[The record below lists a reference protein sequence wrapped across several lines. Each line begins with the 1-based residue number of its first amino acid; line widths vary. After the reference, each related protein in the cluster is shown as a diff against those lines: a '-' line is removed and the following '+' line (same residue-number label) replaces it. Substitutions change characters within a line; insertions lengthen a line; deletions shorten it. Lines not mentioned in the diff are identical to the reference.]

1 VVARSTFV
9 VARGGRVGILNKG
22 TGQARPRRSRC
33 SLGVCYGRAID
44 PWRTCL
50 THRDIARAVLAVV
63 LASSIH
69 AQTTVKT
76 NDDPDLAIS
85 TDPGERVLTYD
96 FPAFHVG
103 IAEYPDG
110 PPGVTVLHF
119 PNGANMALDVRGGS
133 PGVVGDYGY
142 VHAISLAGGS
152 LLGLEAASGV
162 AAELLARGGYKGD
175 WNSIPL
181 VSGGIVYD
189 FGARNN
195 SIYPDK
201 RLGRA
206 ALKNAVPNRFPLGA
220 RGAGMSVTV
229 GKGFEYDR
237 GEPAGRGA
245 ADRESGGVKFF
256 ACVVLNAIGA
266 VFDGDGNV
274 VRGHVDPRSG
284 ERTTYI
290 EDIEHRVEDGQA
302 ARDPQPGNT
311 TITVVVTNQTVR
323 GHDLIQLGRQ
333 VHSSMAR
340 AIQPFH
346 TRDDGDA
353 LWMVSTG
360 EVELPQWSLTGLGVV
375 ASEVVWDAV
384 LVAHP

>member
-1 VVARSTFV
+1 MVGHGNASDGISRSRSP
-9 VARGGRVGILNKG
+9 VARGA
-22 TGQARPRRSRC
+22 ARPP
-33 SLGVCYGRAID
+33 GAAYAF
-44 PWRTCL
+44 
-50 THRDIARAVLAVV
+50 AVLAVV
-63 LASSIH
+63 LASGSQ
-69 AQTTVKT
+69 ARTTVKT
-76 NDDPDLAIS
+76 NDPDLPIGN
-85 TDPGERVLTYD
+85 DPGDRVLTYD

-110 PPGVTVLHF
+110 PTGATVLHF
-119 PNGANMALDVRGGS
+119 PNGANMSLDVRGGS

-152 LLGLEAASGV
+152 LLGLEAVGGV
-162 AAELLARGGYKGD
+162 AAGLLARGGNKVD

-189 FGARNN
+189 FGARDN

-206 ALKNAVPNRFPLGA
+206 ALENARPNRFPLGA

-229 GKGFEYDR
+229 GNGFEYDR
-237 GEPAGRGA
+237 GEAAGQGA
-245 ADRESGGVKFF
+245 AYREIGGVKFF

-266 VFDGDGNV
+266 VFDREGKI
-274 VRGHVDPRSG
+274 VRGHLDPASG
-284 ERTTYI
+284 ERTTYM
-290 EDIEHRVEDGQA
+290 EDIERRVEA
-302 ARDPQPGNT
+302 AREIRDPQPGNT

-323 GHDLIQLGRQ
+323 GHDLTQLGRQ

-353 LWMVSTG
+353 LWMISTG
-360 EVELPQWSLTGLGVV
+360 EVERPEWSLTAIGVV

-384 LVAHP
+384 LAAHP

>member
-1 VVARSTFV
+1 M
-9 VARGGRVGILNKG
+9 
-22 TGQARPRRSRC
+22 
-33 SLGVCYGRAID
+33 
-44 PWRTCL
+44 
-50 THRDIARAVLAVV
+50 THRDIARAVLAVA
-63 LASSIH
+63 LASSIQ
-69 AQTTVKT
+69 AQTNVKT
-76 NDDPDLAIS
+76 NDDPDLSID
-85 TDPGERVLTYD
+85 TDPGDRVLTYD

-110 PPGVTVLHF
+110 PTGVTVLHF
-119 PNGANMALDVRGGS
+119 PNGANMSLDVRGGS

-152 LLGLEAASGV
+152 LLGLEAVSGV
-162 AAELLARGGYKGD
+162 AAELLARGGYKAD

-189 FGARNN
+189 FGTRTN

-206 ALKNAVPNRFPLGA
+206 ALKNARPNRFPLGA
-220 RGAGMSVTV
+220 RGAGVSVTV
-229 GKGFEYDR
+229 GKGFEFNR
-237 GEPAGRGA
+237 GEPAGQGA
-245 ADRESGGVKFF
+245 AYREIGGVKFF

-266 VFDGDGNV
+266 VFDRDGRP
-274 VRGHVDPRSG
+274 VRGHVDPVSG
-284 ERTTYI
+284 ERTTYM
-290 EDIEHRVEDGQA
+290 EDIERRVEAAGQIQ
-302 ARDPQPGNT
+302 DSQPGNT
-311 TITVVVTNQTVR
+311 TITVVVTSQTVR

-333 VHSSMAR
+333 VHGSMAR

-346 TRDDGDA
+346 ARDDGDA

-360 EVELPQWSLTGLGVV
+360 EVERPEWSLTGIGVV

>member
-1 VVARSTFV
+1 M
-9 VARGGRVGILNKG
+9 
-22 TGQARPRRSRC
+22 
-33 SLGVCYGRAID
+33 
-44 PWRTCL
+44 RT
-50 THRDIARAVLAVV
+50 VLAVA
-63 LASSIH
+63 LASSIQ
-69 AQTTVKT
+69 AQTNVKT
-76 NDDPDLAIS
+76 NDDPDLPID
-85 TDPGERVLTYD
+85 TDPGDRILNYD
-96 FPAFHVG
+96 FPAFRVG

-110 PPGVTVLHF
+110 PTGVTVLHF
-119 PNGANMALDVRGGS
+119 PNGANMSLDVRGGS

-162 AAELLARGGYKGD
+162 AAELLARGGYKAD

-189 FGARNN
+189 FGTRTN

-206 ALKNAVPNRFPLGA
+206 ALRNAMPNRFPLGA
-220 RGAGMSVTV
+220 RGAGISVTV
-229 GKGFEYDR
+229 GKGFEFDR
-237 GEPAGRGA
+237 SEAAGQGA
-245 ADRESGGVKFF
+245 AYREIGGVKFF

-266 VFDGDGNV
+266 VFDREGNV
-274 VRGHVDPRSG
+274 VRGHVDPASG
-284 ERTTYI
+284 QRTTYMA
-290 EDIEHRVEDGQA
+290 DIERRVATAQA
-302 ARDPQPGNT
+302 APDPQSGNT

-323 GHDLIQLGRQ
+323 GHDLTQLGRQ
-333 VHSSMAR
+333 VHSAMAR

-360 EVELPQWSLTGLGVV
+360 EVEVAPWSLTALGVV

-384 LVAHP
+384 LAAHP

>member
-1 VVARSTFV
+1 M
-9 VARGGRVGILNKG
+9 
-22 TGQARPRRSRC
+22 
-33 SLGVCYGRAID
+33 
-44 PWRTCL
+44 
-50 THRDIARAVLAVV
+50 THRDIARAVLSVV
-63 LASSIH
+63 LASSIQ

-76 NDDPDLAIS
+76 NDDPDLPIS
-85 TDPGERVLTYD
+85 TEPGDRVLAYD
-96 FPAFHVG
+96 FPAFQVG

-110 PPGVTVLHF
+110 PTGVTVLHF
-119 PNGANMALDVRGGS
+119 PNGANMSLDVRGGS

-142 VHAISLAGGS
+142 VHAITLAGGS

-162 AAELLARGGYKGD
+162 AAGLLARGGDKAD

-189 FGARNN
+189 FGARKNK
-195 SIYPDK
+195 IYPDK

-206 ALKNAVPNRFPLGA
+206 ALENALPNRFPLGA

-229 GKGFEYDR
+229 GNGFEFDR
-237 GEPAGRGA
+237 GEAAGQGA
-245 ADRESGGVKFF
+245 AYREIGGVKFF

-266 VFDGDGNV
+266 VFDREGKL
-274 VRGHVDPRSG
+274 VRGHVDPGTG
-284 ERTTYI
+284 ERTTYM
-290 EDIEHRVEDGQA
+290 EDIERRVEAAQA
-302 ARDPQPGNT
+302 VPDPQSGNT

-323 GHDLIQLGRQ
+323 GHDLTQLGRQ
-333 VHSSMAR
+333 VHGSMAR

-360 EVELPQWSLTGLGVV
+360 EVERPGWSLTALGVV

>member
-1 VVARSTFV
+1 M
-9 VARGGRVGILNKG
+9 
-22 TGQARPRRSRC
+22 
-33 SLGVCYGRAID
+33 
-44 PWRTCL
+44 
-50 THRDIARAVLAVV
+50 THRDIARAVVAVV
-63 LASSIH
+63 LASSIQ

-76 NDDPDLAIS
+76 NDDPDLPIS

-110 PPGVTVLHF
+110 PTGVTVLHF
-119 PNGANMALDVRGGS
+119 PNGAGMALDVRGGS

-152 LLGLEAASGV
+152 LPGLEAASGV
-162 AAELLARGGYKGD
+162 VAELLARGGDKAEWD
-175 WNSIPL
+175 SIPL
-181 VSGGIVYD
+181 VSGGIVFD
-189 FGARNN
+189 FGTRNN
-195 SIYPDK
+195 RIYPDK

-206 ALKNAVPNRFPLGA
+206 ALKNALPNRFPLGA
-220 RGAGMSVTV
+220 RGAGISVTV
-229 GKGFEYDR
+229 GNGFSFDR
-237 GEPAGRGA
+237 GEPAGQGA
-245 ADRESGGVKFF
+245 AYREIGGVKFF

-266 VFDGDGNV
+266 VFDRNGNI

-290 EDIEHRVEDGQA
+290 EDIEHRVEAAQA

>member
-1 VVARSTFV
+1 M
-9 VARGGRVGILNKG
+9 
-22 TGQARPRRSRC
+22 
-33 SLGVCYGRAID
+33 
-44 PWRTCL
+44 
-50 THRDIARAVLAVV
+50 THRDIARAVLAVA
-63 LASSIH
+63 LASSIQ

-76 NDDPDLAIS
+76 NDDPDLPID
-85 TDPGERVLTYD
+85 TDPGDRVLIYD

-110 PPGVTVLHF
+110 PTGVTVLHF
-119 PNGANMALDVRGGS
+119 PNGANMSLDVRGGS

-152 LLGLEAASGV
+152 LLGLEAVSGV
-162 AAELLARGGYKGD
+162 VAELLARGGYKAD

-189 FGARNN
+189 FGVRAN

-206 ALKNAVPNRFPLGA
+206 ALKNARPNRFPLGA
-220 RGAGMSVTV
+220 RGAGISVTV
-229 GKGFEYDR
+229 GKGFEFDR
-237 GEPAGRGA
+237 GEPAGQGA
-245 ADRESGGVKFF
+245 AYREIGGVKFF
-256 ACVVLNAIGA
+256 ACVVLNAIGT
-266 VFDGDGNV
+266 VFDRDGRP
-274 VRGHVDPRSG
+274 VRGHVDPVSG
-284 ERTTYI
+284 ERTTYM
-290 EDIEHRVEDGQA
+290 EDIERRVEA
-302 ARDPQPGNT
+302 AAQIQDLEPGNT
-311 TITVVVTNQTVR
+311 TITVVVTDQTVR
-323 GHDLIQLGRQ
+323 GHELIQLGRQ

-360 EVELPQWSLTGLGVV
+360 EVERPEWSLTGIGVV

-384 LVAHP
+384 LAAHP